1 MHHNLSWI
9 KRYLCTTMTNE
20 RLNGLA
26 LLQVSVYNAILHAYY
41 TNNSR
46 TEGTI
51 FEEETLF
58 NRINTALTFSIPSLH
73 LHINITDKYS

>member
-26 LLQVSVYNAILHAYY
+26 LLSVYNAILHAYY

-58 NRINTALTFSIPSLH
+58 NRINTALTFYTLH